1 MSQALSGPNA
11 EPIQQD
17 QMPPRAAG
25 APVKLFARCAT
36 IAAIIVLSGFV
47 VAQAR
52 SLWTAWTMLQ
62 VEKGDVDKSNVIGY
76 RDVAPLACYA
86 DQPDDWFRREGD
98 QALIWAKWEAGV
110 GNRWFQF
117 RHGDIDPA
125 HLSRP
130 RSIFVSR
137 PIDYPLIETAGGE
150 IWQRIPLES
159 PVVGQTLLGL
169 KCVYPALVLAKVLV
183 VNDVIDD
190 HPFLVVD
197 NVFAPIDEAYS
208 IFDANLNG
216 RRVTMAATG
225 YFYDKKP
232 VLCDRGAQCLWVEE
246 QEGLSAVTGK
256 HRGQKLARL
265 AHPTP
270 VSWKT
275 WLSQNQTSR
284 LVVGADRTRGV
295 PIE

>member
-1 MSQALSGPNA
+1 
-11 EPIQQD
+11 
-17 QMPPRAAG
+17 
-25 APVKLFARCAT
+25 
-36 IAAIIVLSGFV
+36 
-47 VAQAR
+47 
-52 SLWTAWTMLQ
+52 MLQ
-62 VEKGDVDKSNVIGY
+62 VEIGDVDKTKVIGY
-76 RDVAPLACYA
+76 RDVAPLASYA

-110 GNRWFQF
+110 GHRWFQF
-117 RHGDIDPA
+117 RDGDIDPA

-130 RSIFVSR
+130 KTMFVSR
-137 PIDYPLIETAGGE
+137 AIDYPLIETAGGE

-159 PVVGQTLLGL
+159 PVVGHTLLGF

-197 NVFAPIDEAYS
+197 NVFSATDEAYS

-225 YFYDKKP
+225 YFHDNKP
-232 VLCDRGAQCLWVEE
+232 VLCDRGAQSLWVEE
-246 QEGLSAVTGK
+246 QEGLTAVTGK
-256 HRGQKLARL
+256 NRGRKLARV

-275 WLSQNQTSR
+275 WLSQNKASR

-295 PIE
+295 PSE